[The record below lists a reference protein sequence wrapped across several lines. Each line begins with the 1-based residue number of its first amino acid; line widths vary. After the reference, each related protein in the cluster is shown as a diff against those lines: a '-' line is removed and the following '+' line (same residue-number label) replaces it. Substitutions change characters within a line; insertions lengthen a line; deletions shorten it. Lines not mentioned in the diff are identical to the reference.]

1 MKLIERLIP
10 FLFALLALSSCG
22 ETGISSSAAESIK
35 ISFVSSEYVS
45 VSSPTLE
52 IARGKDVVVSLT
64 FKEGLAYA
72 SCSYNNSSYLSQAEN
87 QGVLTL
93 YQVRYPQQI
102 AIQVA
107 GKQATLVYDANGGRL
122 LSGTGETFYGA
133 SSLKNHPRV
142 NTSRGID
149 VLTRSGYQQIAW
161 NSKADGTGEEI
172 GLGSRTTVS
181 MNGVKELH
189 AQWLKTAAEEDF
201 SYREEKDGSV
211 TLTGYSKTPEE
222 GTLALPS
229 TIAGKKVK
237 RLASKCFK
245 NLTLKTLVL
254 PPELETLDPQ
264 AFSVCEITDFYCW
277 DLLLHLTDDSFASS
291 SVKTLHLNAFQK
303 PCYLAGSDNC
313 VFADDMDRLLLAKGQ
328 KKMLFFGGCSM
339 SYGLNS
345 ELIQKEFIADYHV
358 LNLGVVGGTNAL
370 FQFQIITPL
379 LDKGDIFVHAPEEGS
394 PYQLMHSVEAEIRM
408 FTCLEG
414 NYDLW
419 REVSL
424 AQIPGFWTQLGFYDQ
439 SKISGG
445 MTPGDYE
452 DTTGHYNA
460 YGDISFARENAKGD
474 IGFSE
479 GVYTYHP
486 EYGDDSSLAALCSCY
501 DAIRAQGAEVYFSY
515 APMNYSNL
523 TKEDRSA
530 SLWQK
535 FAAIYEPALKARGYA
550 CISEVAKYLYPGRYF
565 YDSDY
570 HLTTAGAELRTLAL
584 IADLKKA
591 LGEN

>member
-277 DLLLHLTDDSFASS
+277 DLLLH
-291 SVKTLHLNAFQK
+291 
-303 PCYLAGSDNC
+303 
-313 VFADDMDRLLLAKGQ
+313 
-328 KKMLFFGGCSM
+328 
-339 SYGLNS
+339 
-345 ELIQKEFIADYHV
+345 
-358 LNLGVVGGTNAL
+358 
-370 FQFQIITPL
+370 
-379 LDKGDIFVHAPEEGS
+379 
-394 PYQLMHSVEAEIRM
+394 
-408 FTCLEG
+408 
-414 NYDLW
+414 
-419 REVSL
+419 
-424 AQIPGFWTQLGFYDQ
+424 
-439 SKISGG
+439 
-445 MTPGDYE
+445 
-452 DTTGHYNA
+452 
-460 YGDISFARENAKGD
+460 
-474 IGFSE
+474 
-479 GVYTYHP
+479 
-486 EYGDDSSLAALCSCY
+486 
-501 DAIRAQGAEVYFSY
+501 
-515 APMNYSNL
+515 
-523 TKEDRSA
+523 
-530 SLWQK
+530 
-535 FAAIYEPALKARGYA
+535 
-550 CISEVAKYLYPGRYF
+550 
-565 YDSDY
+565 
-570 HLTTAGAELRTLAL
+570 
-584 IADLKKA
+584 
-591 LGEN
+591 